1 MPNIETFDNW
11 AYFRAQGH
19 KNDCPEE
26 DLQEYLLQESPETV
40 FDRKLIINN
49 ICIRSIIEKWR
60 ESSKYVEEIHKQE
73 YV

>member
-1 MPNIETFDNW
+1 VIHSSPNVNLEP
-11 AYFRAQGH
+11 QGN
-19 KNDCPEE
+19 KNDCTEE
-26 DLQEYLLQESPETV
+26 DLEENLLQENPEAV

-49 ICIRSIIEKWR
+49 ICIRSAIEKWR

>member
-1 MPNIETFDNW
+1 MIHSSPNVTLEP
-11 AYFRAQGH
+11 QGH
-19 KNDCPEE
+19 KNDCTEE
-26 DLQEYLLQESPETV
+26 DLEENLLQENLEAV

-49 ICIRSIIEKWR
+49 ICIRSSIEKWR